1 MRNEFCE
8 FVVDDDGM
16 VGHKNSYFAF
26 GWNDY

>member
-8 FVVDDDGM
+8 FVVDDGM